1 MTNYELLYQQATDHG
16 VCVIDDTPLPPPFRG
31 LYTRTGEQAVIWIC
45 PQMTEPQRACV
56 LAEEIGHHYTS
67 YGDERTMGY
76 WQISQQ
82 ETRAIAKAIEL
93 LLPWDKLRRILL
105 RENGSRWELAEHL
118 GVTEEFLRWALTY
131 YQVKQPEAFAQL
143 QHLLQQRCGWE
154 G

>member
-1 MTNYELLYQQATDHG
+1 MTTYEWLYQQATDQG
-16 VCVIDDTPLPPPFRG
+16 VHVIDDAPLPAPFRG
-31 LYTRTGEQAVIWIC
+31 LYTRAGEQAVIWIC
-45 PQMTEPQRACV
+45 PQMTEPQRTCV
-56 LAEEIGHHYTS
+56 LAEEIGHHFTS

-105 RENGSRWELAEHL
+105 QNNWTRWELAEHL

-143 QHLLQQRCGWE
+143 QRLLQQQAWQE
-154 G
+154 